1 MINKN
6 TTANKDKNHFKLTGF
21 TSILIGGYFIIS
33 GYILETILKGFLIDD
48 NPMGMLSAEIIEI
61 LAVIIIFLDF
71 LFSSLALFFSGK
83 RNAKKQDNQLW
94 NSLTKKATKTYFILV
109 FLIFAILIFL
119 MSFGKID
126 SIPPIFLTLYAILL
140 FVLKHKKRKN
150 IVVLSGLSVLLAIMC
165 FLIPTYWASSLS
177 ILGIAHVAYGIA
189 VK

>member
-6 TTANKDKNHFKLTGF
+6 TTANKNHFKLTGF

-33 GYILETILKGFLIDD
+33 GYILETILKGFLIDN

-61 LAVIIIFLDF
+61 VAVIIIFLVF

-83 RNAKKQDNQLW
+83 RNAKKQKNQLW
-94 NSLTKKATKTYFILV
+94 NSITKKATKTYFILV

-126 SIPPIFLTLYAILL
+126 SITPIFLTLYAILL

-150 IVVLSGLSVLLAIMC
+150 IVVLSGLSILLAIMC